1 MSEVKTETRAA
12 HRGARGWRW
21 LAAGVV
27 VAVSATVGLSAW
39 AHGRGGMGGHGG
51 FMGGRLIERMLDD
64 VKATEAQRA
73 QIRQITQQAA
83 SDMQAQRDS
92 RRTLHDRAMQVFTA
106 PNVDASAAESI
117 RQEMLTQHDA
127 TSRRMLQAMLDV
139 SRVLTPEQR
148 AQLAER
154 MKERRGRME
163 ERMKRHMDGQA
174 DRPQPPTQ

>member
-1 MSEVKTETRAA
+1 MSEVAKTETR
-12 HRGARGWRW
+12 GTRGWRW
-21 LAAGVV
+21 LVAGVV

-39 AHGRGGMGGHGG
+39 AHGRSGMGGPGG
-51 FMGGRLIERMLDD
+51 FMGGRFMEHMLDD
-64 VKATEAQRA
+64 VKATEAQRT

-83 SDMQAQRDS
+83 TDMRAQRDT
-92 RRTLHDRAMQVFTA
+92 RRALHDRAMQVFTA

-117 RQEMLTQHDA
+117 RQEMLAQHDA

-148 AQLAER
+148 AQLAQR
-154 MKERRGRME
+154 MKERR
-163 ERMKRHMDGQA
+163 ERMDERMTRHMDGQA